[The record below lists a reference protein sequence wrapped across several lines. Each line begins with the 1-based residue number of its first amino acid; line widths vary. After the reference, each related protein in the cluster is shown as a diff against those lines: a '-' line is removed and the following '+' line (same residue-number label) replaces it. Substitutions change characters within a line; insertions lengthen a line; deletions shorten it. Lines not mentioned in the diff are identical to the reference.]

1 LGLLSAIYSLGLS
14 CDKLLTKPNKL
25 PVKVVSIGNL
35 TTGGTGKTPA
45 VMSIALEAKKR
56 GFNPCILTRGYKGK
70 SKDTCFVSKGAGPV
84 LSADEAG
91 DEAFLMAE
99 TLRGIPIVKGKN
111 RYDTGLFAIREHF
124 EKQETPT
131 PDPRPSIRV
140 DSDLTPLLILDDGFQ
155 HWALKRDIDVVLI
168 DATNPFGNGKLLP
181 EGALREPLSALKR
194 ADIIILTKTDTTTK
208 ESISHTT
215 KKVAEY
221 NPQAPIFSAS
231 HKPVELI
238 NVAGD
243 VRQLNTLFNQRI
255 YAFAAIANPV
265 YFQSLLRSHGAQIV
279 QSRDFRDH
287 HSYSQKDMD
296 GLKSDAMGLDIITTE
311 KDLVKLGVLKV
322 PANVYALRIEF
333 SVGGDFHDN
342 LFRRLQ

>member
-1 LGLLSAIYSLGLS
+1 
-14 CDKLLTKPNKL
+14 
-25 PVKVVSIGNL
+25 VVSIGNL

-70 SKDTCFVSKGAGPV
+70 TKETCFVSKGNGAI
-84 LSADEAG
+84 LNAAEAG
-91 DEAFLMAE
+91 DEGFLMAE
-99 TLRGIPIVKGKN
+99 LLQDIPVMKGSKRYESGLLALREYFDYPQNPIP
-111 RYDTGLFAIREHF
+111 E
-124 EKQETPT
+124 
-131 PDPRPSIRV
+131 PRPLS
-140 DSDLTPLLILDDGFQ
+140 PLFILDDGFQ

-194 ADIIILTKTDTTTK
+194 ADIIILTKADMTTK

-215 KKVAEY
+215 EKITEY
-221 NPQAPIFSAS
+221 NQQAPTFSAS

-238 NVAGD
+238 NMAGEI
-243 VRQLNTLFNQRI
+243 RQLNTLFNKRI
-255 YAFAAIANPV
+255 YTFAAIANPV

-279 QSRDFRDH
+279 QSREFRDH
-287 HSYSQKDMD
+287 HSYKQKDMD
-296 GLKSDAMGLDIITTE
+296 DLKSDAMGLDIITTE
-311 KDLVKLGVLKV
+311 KDLVKFRGLKV

-333 SVGGDFHDN
+333 SVDDDFHDN